1 MRDICRGE
9 NVQGTNKTGIWRVD
23 RLDDRIREDSSQ
35 NILFD
40 FAFSQE
46 DRAREL
52 FIRNGG
58 RRELFLAGMIAKG
71 SVFSQDNW

>member
-1 MRDICRGE
+1 M
-9 NVQGTNKTGIWRVD
+9 D

-35 NILFD
+35 NSLFD

-58 RRELFLAGMIAKG
+58 RRELSLAGMVGGG
-71 SVFSQDNW
+71 SYL